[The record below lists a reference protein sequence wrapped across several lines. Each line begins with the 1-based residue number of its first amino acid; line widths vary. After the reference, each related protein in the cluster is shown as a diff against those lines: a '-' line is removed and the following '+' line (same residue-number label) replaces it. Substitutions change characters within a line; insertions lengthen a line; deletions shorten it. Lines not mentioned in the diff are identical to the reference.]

1 MTAQS
6 DAAPT
11 ASRLPFLLAIC
22 TGSFLLF
29 LVQPMIARMALPR
42 LGGAPAV
49 WNSAMLVYQAL
60 LLGGYAWAHW
70 LGRFSGRTQ
79 ARLHVGLALVGL
91 LMLPI
96 ALMDTQLPADAN
108 PFLWVPWLLLGS
120 IGPLFFVVSAQAPLL
135 QRWYGLSG
143 GADPY
148 PLYSASNLGSFAGLI
163 AYPLIV
169 EPLLPVKA
177 QSLVWS
183 TGYVILLVMTAY
195 VGWRVPAH
203 AAADTESMATDP
215 APSTRSMAW
224 WVLLAAIP
232 SALMLSTT
240 LHLTTDV
247 MAMPL
252 LWVVPLGLYL
262 LSFSI
267 AFADNR
273 GPANL
278 AIRLAPLTLLFSGY
292 GLFRSESTIIMVF
305 VGASVLS
312 LFLVAI
318 ALHARMFDERPAPAH
333 LTRFYFAMSLGG
345 VVGGLFGA
353 LFAPLV
359 FDWTYEHPILLL
371 ASAMLLT
378 GRPMLS
384 LLRDADETRLRRFG
398 AAFILIGIV
407 LAMGANE
414 WLTESLTQ
422 PSRLVGSILLIVMA
436 VASLGHR
443 KLFTAML
450 ALLMLTMGGG
460 LKLQQSFEGRMTR
473 SFFGIYT
480 IRDYPNHIRYLVHGT
495 TSHGVQM
502 QTPDR
507 EREATSYY
515 TATSGVGMA
524 IKAAPALFGPKAQI
538 SVVGLGAGT
547 LACYAQPGQD
557 WRFYEIDP
565 AIADIA
571 KDPKRFTYLSNCTP
585 DAPILIGDARLVLEQ
600 QKQGQRDLLAV
611 DAFSSDSVPMHL
623 LTREAFAVYGRYL
636 KPDGLLMIH
645 ISNRYLGLEPV
656 LAAARLSGWQTMI
669 RYDRPKRDEKNI
681 TLTGSAWVALS
692 RNQRTLDA
700 LSKLT
705 PKDSWEPLAKGREPL
720 VWTDDHAS
728 ILPII
733 KWQWPF

>member
-1 MTAQS
+1 MTDQTAA
-6 DAAPT
+6 DAPV
-11 ASRLPFLLAIC
+11 SRLPFLVAIC
-22 TGSFLLF
+22 AGSFLLF
-29 LVQPMIARMALPR
+29 LEQPMVARMALPR

-70 LGRFSGRTQ
+70 LGRFPGRIQ
-79 ARLHVGLALVGL
+79 ARFHIGLGLLALV
-91 LMLPI
+91 MLPI
-96 ALMDTQLPADAN
+96 GLMDTQLPVDAN

-120 IGPLFFVVSAQAPLL
+120 IGPLFFVISAQAPLL
-135 QRWYGLSG
+135 QRWYGLAG

-163 AYPLIV
+163 AYPLVV

-183 TGYVILLVMTAY
+183 AGYGLVVLLTLFVAL
-195 VGWRVPAH
+195 RVPKD
-203 AAADTESMATDP
+203 AAPDLAGDDSAP
-215 APSTRSMAW
+215 PSTRSMAW

-267 AFADNR
+267 AFADAR

-278 AIRLAPLTLLFSGY
+278 AIRIAPLALLFSGY
-292 GLFRSESTIIMVF
+292 GVFVAETRIMMVF
-305 VGASVLS
+305 VGASILS

-345 VVGGLFGA
+345 VIGGLFGA

-371 ASAMLLT
+371 ASGLLLV
-378 GRPMLS
+378 GRPLLGLLS
-384 LLRDADETRLRRFG
+384 GLDRSRFRIVAVILVAIGFVISLG
-398 AAFILIGIV
+398 AQGWILEPARQSFKALGSLAILV
-407 LAMGANE
+407 MALAAMG
-414 WLTESLTQ
+414 
-422 PSRLVGSILLIVMA
+422 
-436 VASLGHR
+436 HR
-443 KLFTAML
+443 ILFTALLGM
-450 ALLMLTMGGG
+450 LMLTMGGWE
-460 LKLQQSFEGRMTR
+460 KLEHSWEGRMTR

-480 IRDYPNHIRYLVHGT
+480 IRDYPGQIRYLVHGT
-495 TSHGVQM
+495 TSHGVQI
-502 QTPDR
+502 QTQER
-507 EREATSYY
+507 EREATAYY
-515 TATSGVGMA
+515 SVSSGVGLAM
-524 IKAAPALFGPKAQI
+524 KAGPDLFGPAARI

-547 LACYAQPGQD
+547 LACYAQPEQD

-565 AIADIA
+565 AIAAIA
-571 KDPKRFTYLSNCTP
+571 SDPKRFTFLSNCTP
-585 DAPILIGDARLVLEQ
+585 KAPILIGDARLVLERQ
-600 QKQGQRDLLAV
+600 TQGARDLLVV

-623 LTREAFAVYGRYL
+623 LTREAFGVYGRYL
-636 KPDGLLMIH
+636 TRDGLLMIH
-645 ISNRYLGLEPV
+645 ISNRYLTLEPV
-656 LAAARLSGWQTMI
+656 VAAARQSGWHTRI
-669 RYDRPKRDEKNI
+669 RFDRPVQNERNKAM
-681 TLTGSAWVALS
+681 TASSWVALS
-692 RNQRTLDA
+692 RNPATLAA
-700 LSKLT
+700 LEKAS
-705 PKDSWEPLAKGREPL
+705 PPASWEALAAGQP
-720 VWTDDHAS
+720 VMAWTDDHAS

-733 KWQWPF
+733 KWRWPH

>member
-6 DAAPT
+6 DATQA

-79 ARLHVGLALVGL
+79 ARLHVGLAVVGL

-120 IGPLFFVVSAQAPLL
+120 IGPLFFVVAAQAPLL

-163 AYPLIV
+163 AYPLVV

-183 TGYVILLVMTAY
+183 TGYVILLAMTAY

-203 AAADTESMATDP
+203 AAADTESMATEP
-215 APSTRSMAW
+215 VPSTRSMAW

-305 VGASVLS
+305 VGASILS

-371 ASAMLLT
+371 ASGLLLT

-398 AAFILIGIV
+398 TAFILIGIV

-524 IKAAPALFGPKAQI
+524 MKAAPALFGPKAQI

>member
-1 MTAQS
+1 MTDQTAP
-6 DAAPT
+6 AASP
-11 ASRLPFLLAIC
+11 SRLPFLVAIC
-22 TGSFLLF
+22 AGSFLLF
-29 LVQPMIARMALPR
+29 LVQPMVARMALPR

-79 ARLHVGLALVGL
+79 ARLHIGLGLIALV
-91 LMLPI
+91 MLPI
-96 ALMDTQLPADAN
+96 GLMDTQLPANAN

-120 IGPLFFVVSAQAPLL
+120 IGPLFFVISAQAPLL
-135 QRWYGLSG
+135 QRWYGLAG

-163 AYPLIV
+163 AYPLLV

-177 QSLVWS
+177 QSLLWS
-183 TGYVILLVMTAY
+183 AGYVVVVALTLFVAL
-195 VGWRVPAH
+195 RVPADAAPDH
-203 AAADTESMATDP
+203 AAEDSP
-215 APSTRSMAW
+215 PPSTRAMAW

-262 LSFSI
+262 LSFTI
-267 AFADNR
+267 AFADAR

-278 AIRLAPLTLLFSGY
+278 AIRLAPLALLFSGY
-292 GLFRSESTIIMVF
+292 GVFVAETRIMMVF

-312 LFLVAI
+312 LFLVAV
-318 ALHARMFDERPAPAH
+318 ALHARMFEERPAPAH

-345 VVGGLFGA
+345 VIGGLFGA

-371 ASAMLLT
+371 ASGLLLAS
-378 GRPMLS
+378 RP
-384 LLRDADETRLRRFG
+384 LLGVLTKLEPGKLRIVG
-398 AAFILIGIV
+398 AGLIGVGLIISLGAQGWIFESSRQTV
-407 LAMGANE
+407 KALGSLAILAMA
-414 WLTESLTQ
+414 LAA
-422 PSRLVGSILLIVMA
+422 M
-436 VASLGHR
+436 GHR
-443 KLFTAML
+443 ILFTTLLAM
-450 ALLMLTMGGG
+450 LMLTMGGWE
-460 LKLQQSFEGRMTR
+460 KLGHSWEGRMTR

-480 IRDYPNHIRYLVHGT
+480 VRDYPGHIRYLVHGT
-495 TSHGVQM
+495 TSHGVQI
-502 QTPDR
+502 QTPER
-507 EREATSYY
+507 EREATAYY
-515 TATSGVGMA
+515 TTNSGIGLAMQ
-524 IKAAPALFGPKAQI
+524 AAPALFGPAARI

-547 LACYAQPGQD
+547 LACYAKPGQD

-565 AIADIA
+565 AIAAIA
-571 KDPKRFTYLSNCTP
+571 SDPKRFTFLSNCTP
-585 DAPILIGDARLVLEQ
+585 KAPILIGDARLVLEH
-600 QKQGQRDLLAV
+600 QKPGERDLLAV

-623 LTREAFAVYGRYL
+623 LTREAFGVYGRYL

-645 ISNRYLGLEPV
+645 ISNRYLTLEPV
-656 LAAARLSGWQTMI
+656 IAAARLSGWHTRV
-669 RYDRPKRDEKNI
+669 RYDRPAQDERHK
-681 TLTGSAWVALS
+681 TWTASSWVALS
-692 RNQRTLDA
+692 RNPATLA
-700 LSKLT
+700 ELEKSS
-705 PKDSWEPLAKGREPL
+705 PAASWEALAPGQP
-720 VWTDDHAS
+720 VMQWTDDHAS

-733 KWQWPF
+733 KWHSLH

>member
-1 MTAQS
+1 MTDQT
-6 DAAPT
+6 APV
-11 ASRLPFLLAIC
+11 ASAPRLPFLVAIC

-29 LVQPMIARMALPR
+29 LVQPMVARMALPR
-42 LGGAPAV
+42 LGGAPSV

-70 LGRFSGRTQ
+70 LGRFPGRVQ
-79 ARLHVGLALVGL
+79 ARFHIGLGLLALV
-91 LMLPI
+91 MLPI
-96 ALMDTQLPADAN
+96 GLMDTQLPANAN

-120 IGPLFFVVSAQAPLL
+120 IGPLFFVISAQAPLL
-135 QRWYGLSG
+135 QRWYGLAG

-163 AYPLIV
+163 AYPLLV

-183 TGYVILLVMTAY
+183 AGYVLVVALTIFVAL
-195 VGWRVPAH
+195 RVPADAAPDH
-203 AAADTESMATDP
+203 ATEDSP
-215 APSTRSMAW
+215 PPSTRSMAW

-267 AFADNR
+267 AFADAR

-278 AIRLAPLTLLFSGY
+278 AIRLAPLALLFSGY
-292 GLFRSESTIIMVF
+292 GVFVAETRIMMVF
-305 VGASVLS
+305 VGASILS

-318 ALHARMFDERPAPAH
+318 ALHARMFEERPAPAH

-345 VVGGLFGA
+345 VIGGLFGA

-371 ASAMLLT
+371 ASGLLLV
-378 GRPMLS
+378 GRP
-384 LLRDADETRLRRFG
+384 LLRLFSGLEPAKLR
-398 AAFILIGIV
+398 LIGAVLVGIGLFISLGAQGWIFEPARQSFKAMGSLAI
-407 LAMGANE
+407 LAMA
-414 WLTESLTQ
+414 LAA
-422 PSRLVGSILLIVMA
+422 M
-436 VASLGHR
+436 GHR
-443 KLFTAML
+443 VLFTALL
-450 ALLMLTMGGG
+450 AMLMLTMGGWE
-460 LKLQQSFEGRMTR
+460 KLEHSWEGRMTR

-480 IRDYPNHIRYLVHGT
+480 IRDYPGHIRYLVHGT
-495 TSHGVQM
+495 TSHGVQI
-502 QTPDR
+502 QTAER
-507 EREATSYY
+507 EREPTAYY
-515 TATSGVGMA
+515 TTSSGVGLA
-524 IKAAPALFGPKAQI
+524 LRAAPSLFGPAAKI

-547 LACYAQPGQD
+547 LACYAQAGQD

-565 AIADIA
+565 AIAAIA
-571 KDPKRFTYLSNCTP
+571 SDPKRFTFLSDCTP
-585 DAPILIGDARLVLEQ
+585 KAPILIGDARLVLEQ
-600 QKQGQRDLLAV
+600 QPPGGRDLLAV

-623 LTREAFAVYGRYL
+623 LTREAFGVYGRYL

-645 ISNRYLGLEPV
+645 ISNRYLALEPV
-656 LAAARLSGWQTMI
+656 VAAARLSGWGTRI
-669 RYDRPKRDEKNI
+669 RYDHPVADERHK
-681 TLTGSAWVALS
+681 TSTGSSWVALS
-692 RNQRTLDA
+692 RNPATLAA
-700 LSKLT
+700 LEKAS
-705 PKDSWEPLAKGREPL
+705 PPASWEALAPGQA
-720 VWTDDHAS
+720 VMAWTDDHAS

-733 KWQWPF
+733 KWRWPH